1 MTRKDTIIAAVLV
14 NAGLLIILF
23 STALKTDHETTP
35 VVVAEHQAV
44 EPVLKKEP
52 PAQAVR
58 GDEVDQIL
66 KQYAKTAPSEATPNP
81 FAEDLRSIATSE
93 PAAPPAAMPSTP
105 APKLAPVMPV
115 ETIGAGYID
124 YKVKKGDVLEKIARH
139 HHCTVDQIMKANQM
153 ASSYL
158 KIGQVLKIPKKP
170 LPATQ
175 PVATTETTQYYT
187 IKNGDNPWTIAVK
200 HHMKLEELLRLNQ
213 LDEEKAR
220 KLKPG
225 DQLRIR

>member
-23 STALKTDHETTP
+23 STALKTDQKTAP
-35 VVVAEHQAV
+35 VVVADSPV
-44 EPVLKKEP
+44 IEPVFKKEP
-52 PAQAVR
+52 PAPAVR

-66 KQYAKTAPSEATPNP
+66 KQYAKTAPPEALPNP
-81 FAEDLRSIATSE
+81 FAEDLKSIATSE
-93 PAAPPAAMPSTP
+93 PATPPAAAP

-139 HHCTVDQIMKANQM
+139 HHCSVDQIMKANQM

-170 LPATQ
+170 LPAAQ
-175 PVATTETTQYYT
+175 PAAPTETAQYYT